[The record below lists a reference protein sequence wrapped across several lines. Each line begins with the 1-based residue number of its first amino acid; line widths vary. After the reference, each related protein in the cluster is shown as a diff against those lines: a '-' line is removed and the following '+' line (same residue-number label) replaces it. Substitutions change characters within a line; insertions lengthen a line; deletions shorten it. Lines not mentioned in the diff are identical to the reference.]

1 MLPAANHRVWSEL
14 ATGKKPIRGDNL
26 AINLLAKSN
35 HMSFE
40 RDPSQANVE
49 QLAAKTYKFFVQY
62 EKMFASEFT
71 KILA

>member
-1 MLPAANHRVWSEL
+1 MLPALTHRVWSEI
-14 ATGKKPIRGDNL
+14 ATGKRPIRSDNL
-26 AINLLAKSN
+26 AINLLVKSN

-40 RDPSQANVE
+40 GDPSPANVQ

-62 EKMFASEFT
+62 EKFFAREFD

>member
-1 MLPAANHRVWSEL
+1 MLPAVTHRVWGEI
-14 ATGKKPIRGDNL
+14 ATGKRPIRSDNL
-26 AINLLAKSN
+26 AVNLLVKSN

-49 QLAAKTYKFFVQY
+49 QLAVKTYKFFVQY
-62 EKMFASEFT
+62 EKFFGKEFD